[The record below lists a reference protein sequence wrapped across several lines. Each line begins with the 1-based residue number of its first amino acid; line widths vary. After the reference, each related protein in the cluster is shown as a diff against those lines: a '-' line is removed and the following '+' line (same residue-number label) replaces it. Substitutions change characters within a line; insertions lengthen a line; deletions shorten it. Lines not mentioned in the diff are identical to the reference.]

1 MYSLPS
7 LPYAYSALEPHFD
20 AQTMELHHT
29 KHHQTYLDK
38 LNETLA
44 SAPEL
49 SQVSAVELL
58 QKLDSLVPTEIRPK
72 VRNFGGG
79 YVNHNLFFESLT
91 PNQTQPSLELATAIE
106 KDFGSVEQFK
116 AAFTQAATTVFGSGW
131 AWLVLEDG
139 KLQITTTPNQDSPY
153 TQGQIPLLGIDVWEH
168 AYYLKYQNR
177 RPEFIAAFWQVVDW
191 QVVSNRFEQNQ

>member
-7 LPYAYSALEPHFD
+7 LPYAYAALEPHFD

-38 LNETLA
+38 FNDA
-44 SAPEL
+44 VANNPEL
-49 SQVSAVELL
+49 TQLSAVELL
-58 QKLDSLVPTEIRPK
+58 QKLDTLVPAEIRLK

-91 PNQTQPSLELATAIE
+91 PSQVEPSVALVAALKEHFGGVQE
-106 KDFGSVEQFK
+106 FKD
-116 AAFTQAATTVFGSGW
+116 AFTQAATTLFGSGW
-131 AWLVLEDG
+131 AWLVLADN
-139 KLQITTTPNQDSPY
+139 KLQITTTANQDSPY
-153 TQGQIPLLGIDVWEH
+153 SLGQIPLLGLDVWEH

-191 QVVSNRFEQNQ
+191 QVVLKRFEQSQ